1 MNEVLLTPEG
11 LVKIEQELEQLSTVG
26 RAEIAERLR
35 HALESGDDLAEN
47 GDYFDV
53 KEDQTMLEKRIA
65 LLERRLTGARV
76 IEPSNG
82 AEGVV
87 AIGGWVRLR
96 DVQNGDTVEYR
107 IVGSPEANPDEF
119 RLSHQSPV
127 GQTVLGHRKG
137 DTVEVTAPRGVLRF
151 EILDVAA

>member
-11 LVKIEQELEQLSTVG
+11 LAKIEQELEQLSTVG

-53 KEDQTMLEKRIA
+53 QEDQAMLERRIA
-65 LLERRLTGARV
+65 LLERRLTRARV
-76 IEPSNG
+76 IEPSDG

-87 AIGGWVRLR
+87 AIGGRVRLR
-96 DVQNGDTVEYR
+96 DLQNGDTVEYR
-107 IVGSPEANPDEF
+107 IVGSPEANPDEL

-127 GQTVLGHRKG
+127 GQTVLGHKKG
-137 DTVEVTAPRGVLRF
+137 DTVEVAAPRGVLRF